1 MKALVCLVTA
11 LILAGCARTTASYQS
26 SEFGTISYSSTKNVL
41 VIKEVVR
48 PDGTHEYLKLVGDAA
63 SVEAARG
70 QAISGYMSGAESLA
84 LTAAQMYLNQ
94 GRMAPAPTP
103 VPTPVPVYDP
113 TSGTVPAP
121 TPVPV
126 PMYAQ
131 DYPLD

>member
-1 MKALVCLVTA
+1 MKALLAVSLAV
-11 LILAGCARTTASYQS
+11 ILAGCARTTASYQS
-26 SEFGTISYSSTKNVL
+26 SEFGSISYSSTKNVL

-70 QAISGYMSGAESLA
+70 QAISGYMSSAENLA
-84 LTAAQMYLNQ
+84 ITAAQMYLNQ
-94 GRMAPAPTP
+94 PRAVPAPVATPTATPAPTP
-103 VPTPVPVYDP
+103 Q
-113 TSGTVPAP
+113 P

-126 PMYAQ
+126 PMYEQ